1 MDTQEIQAVH
11 AVLHLVS
18 HRNKNQHQRA
28 NWWKWLSR
36 LKRTAVEL
44 GSQNASA
51 TIPAAYKQYLSTHLI
66 PRCYLAFSTVI
77 AENQFSTLG
86 IVLLATLSRFAKATG
101 IKFEEETRQRP
112 QMKKTLSAPP
122 TEDRGER
129 VSRADIGV
137 VPLSDQG
144 PQVSQKASEKSTS
157 VKAPAI
163 KKTKKTKKKKNAI
176 DDLFSG
182 LF

>member
-1 MDTQEIQAVH
+1 
-11 AVLHLVS
+11 
-18 HRNKNQHQRA
+18 
-28 NWWKWLSR
+28 
-36 LKRTAVEL
+36 
-44 GSQNASA
+44 
-51 TIPAAYKQYLSTHLI
+51 
-66 PRCYLAFSTVI
+66 VI

-163 KKTKKTKKKKNAI
+163 KKTKRTKKKKNAI

>member
-11 AVLHLVS
+11 AVLHLIS

-28 NWWKWLSR
+28 KWWKWLAR

-44 GSQNASA
+44 GSQKAST
-51 TIPAAYKQYLSTHLI
+51 TIPAAYKQ
-66 PRCYLAFSTVI
+66 AFSTVI

-101 IKFEEETRQRP
+101 IKLEEETRQRP
-112 QMKKTLSAPP
+112 QMKKTQSTLS

-137 VPLSDQG
+137 VSSSEQG

-157 VKAPAI
+157 DKASTI

>member
-1 MDTQEIQAVH
+1 M
-11 AVLHLVS
+11 
-18 HRNKNQHQRA
+18 
-28 NWWKWLSR
+28 
-36 LKRTAVEL
+36 
-44 GSQNASA
+44 QNL
-51 TIPAAYKQYLSTHLI
+51 TDN
-66 PRCYLAFSTVI
+66 RDRAFSTVI

-101 IKFEEETRQRP
+101 TKFEEETRPRP
-112 QMKKTLSAPP
+112 QVKKKTQSAPP

-137 VPLSDQG
+137 VPSPEQE
-144 PQVSQKASEKSTS
+144 PQMSRKKSEKSTEDKAS
-157 VKAPAI
+157 TVKKS
-163 KKTKKTKKKKNAI
+163 KKAKRKKNAI

>member
-1 MDTQEIQAVH
+1 M
-11 AVLHLVS
+11 
-18 HRNKNQHQRA
+18 
-28 NWWKWLSR
+28 
-36 LKRTAVEL
+36 
-44 GSQNASA
+44 
-51 TIPAAYKQYLSTHLI
+51 
-66 PRCYLAFSTVI
+66 I

-101 IKFEEETRQRP
+101 IKLEEETRQRP
-112 QMKKTLSAPP
+112 QLKKTQSAPP

-129 VSRADIGV
+129 VSRTDIGA
-137 VPLSDQG
+137 VPSPEQG
-144 PQVSQKASEKSTS
+144 PQVSKKVSEKSVS
-157 VKAPAI
+157 EKASAI

>member
-51 TIPAAYKQYLSTHLI
+51 TIPAAYKQ
-66 PRCYLAFSTVI
+66 AFSTVI

>member
-1 MDTQEIQAVH
+1 M
-11 AVLHLVS
+11 
-18 HRNKNQHQRA
+18 
-28 NWWKWLSR
+28 
-36 LKRTAVEL
+36 
-44 GSQNASA
+44 
-51 TIPAAYKQYLSTHLI
+51 
-66 PRCYLAFSTVI
+66 I

-101 IKFEEETRQRP
+101 IKIEEETPQRP
-112 QMKKTLSAPP
+112 QMKKTQSAPP

-137 VPLSDQG
+137 MSSSEQA
-144 PQVSQKASEKSTS
+144 PQVSQKVPEKSTS
-157 VKAPAI
+157 DKASAI
-163 KKTKKTKKKKNAI
+163 KRTKKTKKKKNAI

>member
-1 MDTQEIQAVH
+1 V
-11 AVLHLVS
+11 V
-18 HRNKNQHQRA
+18 
-28 NWWKWLSR
+28 
-36 LKRTAVEL
+36 
-44 GSQNASA
+44 
-51 TIPAAYKQYLSTHLI
+51 
-66 PRCYLAFSTVI
+66 

-101 IKFEEETRQRP
+101 IKLEEETRQRP
-112 QMKKTLSAPP
+112 QMKKTQSALP

-129 VSRADIGV
+129 VSRADIGA
-137 VPLSDQG
+137 VPSPKQG

-157 VKAPAI
+157 DKASAI
-163 KKTKKTKKKKNAI
+163 KPKKKTKKKKNAI

>member
-66 PRCYLAFSTVI
+66 PRCYLY
-77 AENQFSTLG
+77 
-86 IVLLATLSRFAKATG
+86 VLLSSTCAGRTLATDKG
-101 IKFEEETRQRP
+101 
-112 QMKKTLSAPP
+112 SAAR
-122 TEDRGER
+122 T
-129 VSRADIGV
+129 
-137 VPLSDQG
+137 
-144 PQVSQKASEKSTS
+144 
-157 VKAPAI
+157 
-163 KKTKKTKKKKNAI
+163 
-176 DDLFSG
+176 
-182 LF
+182 